1 MTHNRIERTPTEPV
15 ELTGLMFR
23 LDLNRSRSVRSQS
36 RAGDPFY
43 VVPVLVKAIAIL
55 ELLRNSEGALRA
67 DDIHKATGFARTTVY
82 RILRTFIVSDY
93 LAEVNRGRYV
103 FKQDPRSPIMDGVPS
118 AGRLRSR

>member
-1 MTHNRIERTPTEPV
+1 MTRNRIEGTPTQPV
-15 ELTGLMFR
+15 ELTGLMSR
-23 LDLNRSRSVRSQS
+23 LDLNRSKSVRSPS

-67 DDIHKATGFARTTVY
+67 DDIHKATGFARSTVY
-82 RILRTFIVSDY
+82 RILRTFLMSGY
-93 LAEVNRGRYV
+93 LAKVNPGQYV

-118 AGRLRSR
+118 AGR